1 MTYLPIIPKPL
12 VTIGNLPASYD
23 ESLSYLQLLMIFR
36 KNLNEA
42 IDHIN
47 QIQVIVNNIDTNF
60 ENIYTR
66 LDVVDDK
73 LLALQQELS
82 TLESRITSNVEYELQ
97 QNYSRVLSLMNDYQT
112 IFNSNLALMQEQL
125 EQEIRDIELGNVMAY
140 DPTTGTYENVS
151 TVIMNVYETLRNNAI
166 TCSEFDSLELTATT
180 YDALEITAYNFD
192 VNGKEFLDVA

>member
-66 LDVVDDK
+66 LDVLDDK

-112 IFNSNLALMQEQL
+112 IFNSNLTLMQEQL

-166 TCSEFDSLELTATT
+166 TCTEFDALELTATA